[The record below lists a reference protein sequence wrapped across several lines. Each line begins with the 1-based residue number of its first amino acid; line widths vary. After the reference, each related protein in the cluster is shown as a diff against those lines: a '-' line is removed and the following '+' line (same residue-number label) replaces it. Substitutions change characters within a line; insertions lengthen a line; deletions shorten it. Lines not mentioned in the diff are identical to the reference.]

1 VDFEERGIDFR
12 EADRRY
18 AELNSQLD
26 AGTISTEEF
35 DAQRKQLMVQDEEG
49 RWWAKSRKTGEWN
62 YYDGNAWV
70 RGIPPGYQPV
80 AEGPPTESAPEHRP
94 QPGQVEPSPSESQV
108 RGGVAGGSAPRRRG
122 ALPWVLVAGLVAV
135 TLVGVAAYLLRDG
148 AAMATL
154 PDVVGMSQDEAEVAL
169 SSEGFDVKAETRE
182 SSENGEGKVVEQ
194 SPSGDEAEES
204 STVAITVGEGPSPGE
219 EALQPAPG
227 YQLVENDAGNL
238 SAEVPFEWSDRYTGY
253 DGTFKGEDVDA
264 GAGVGPAITASTDI
278 NAWAAGGPVPGMY
291 MLASRELVREYNED
305 QLVDSSL
312 NDLFSCDAGERQ
324 DFDRPPYSGKIQTWD
339 CRGDGSTIFKLGAA
353 PESRE
358 CAIVLQIKT
367 YSEAE
372 REAAR
377 HVLDTFEADCERI

>member
-1 VDFEERGIDFR
+1 MKSAEIDFR

-18 AELNSQLD
+18 AALNRQLD
-26 AGTISTEEF
+26 DGTISTEEF

-62 YYDGNAWV
+62 YYDGSAWV
-70 RGIPPGYQPV
+70 RGVPPGYEPV
-80 AEGPPTESAPEHRP
+80 AEELPTESAPEPRP
-94 QPGQVEPSPSESQV
+94 QPGQVEPSPSESQP
-108 RGGVAGGSAPRRRG
+108 RGGVAGDGPRRRG
-122 ALPWVLVAGLVAV
+122 ALPWVLVTGLVAMV
-135 TLVGVAAYLLRDG
+135 VLVGVGAYLLRGG

-154 PDVVGMSQDEAEVAL
+154 PDVVGMSQDEAEEIL

-182 SSENGEGKVVEQ
+182 SSEDGEGKVVEQ

-204 STVAITVGEGPSPGE
+204 STVAITVGQGPSLAE

-238 SAEVPFEWSDRYTGY
+238 SAEMPFEWGDLYTGY
-253 DGTFKGEDVDA
+253 DGTFEGEDVDA
-264 GAGVGPAITASTDI
+264 GEGVGPAITASTDM
-278 NAWAAGGPVPGMY
+278 NAWSAGGLASGMY
-291 MLASRELVREYNED
+291 MLASRELVREYDED
-305 QLVDSSL
+305 QLVDASL
-312 NDLFSCDAGERQ
+312 NDLFSCDASERQ
-324 DFDRPPYSGKIQTWD
+324 DFDRPPYSGRMQIWD

-372 REAAR
+372 REVAQ